1 MEPFV
6 VSTSEG
12 AIHGWRYDG
21 EGPQAILLHGG
32 PCISASYMEPLVPH
46 LAGVFRQSLYQ
57 QRGLAPTTVDGP
69 YTVEANVADAAAVI
83 DETAGGRAWIVG
95 HSWGGHLA
103 LQVLAAIPERIAG
116 AIIVDPLG
124 AHFDVM
130 SEFGERL
137 QAPLSEK
144 DRARVREIEAKEE
157 AGTATPEESLEDFR
171 LVWPSYFADPASAPP
186 MPDMDMAVA
195 PFTATMASIGEHCRG
210 RDARARPAG
219 CPARDP
225 RPLPPRRREPDATSG
240 LDRHG
245 RAHPTRPRRDHR
257 GRRPLHLARA
267 ARSRPRRR
275 SRRRLAAERLA
286 GGCVERRQLER
297 DELAQPLLAGDRRV
311 AQALDQRPR
320 DR

>member
-12 AIHGWRYDG
+12 DIHGWHYEG
-21 EGPQAILLHGG
+21 EGPQAVLLHGG

-57 QRGLAPTTVDGP
+57 QRGLAPTTVEGP
-69 YTVEANVADAAAVI
+69 FTVEANVADAAAVI

-103 LQVLAAIPERIAG
+103 LQMLAAIPERVAG

-130 SEFGERL
+130 PEFGERL
-137 QAPLSEK
+137 QAPLSER

-186 MPDMDMAVA
+186 MPEMDMAVQ
-195 PFTATMASIGEHCRG
+195 PFTATMASIAEHSEAGTLVRG
-210 RDARARPAG
+210 LPAVPAEIPVLFLHGAASPMPLRASTDTAALIPHARVEVVEGAGHFIWLERPGAVRDAV
-219 CPARDP
+219 RD
-225 RPLPPRRREPDATSG
+225 
-240 LDRHG
+240 
-245 RAHPTRPRRDHR
+245 
-257 GRRPLHLARA
+257 
-267 ARSRPRRR
+267 
-275 SRRRLAAERLA
+275 
-286 GGCVERRQLER
+286 V
-297 DELAQPLLAGDRRV
+297 V
-311 AQALDQRPR
+311 
-320 DR
+320 

>member
-12 AIHGWRYDG
+12 DIHGWHHEG
-21 EGPQAILLHGG
+21 EGPQAVLLHGG

-57 QRGLAPTTVDGP
+57 QRGLAPTTVEGP
-69 YTVEANVADAAAVI
+69 FTVEANVADAAAVI

-103 LQVLAAIPERIAG
+103 LQMLAAIPERVAG

-130 SEFGERL
+130 PEFGERL

-157 AGTATPEESLEDFR
+157 AGTATPEESLEDLR

-186 MPDMDMAVA
+186 MPEMDMAVQ
-195 PFTATMASIGEHCRG
+195 PFTATMASIAEHSEAGTLVRG
-210 RDARARPAG
+210 LPAVPPGIPVLFLHGAASPMPLRASTDTAALIPHARVEVVEGAGHFIWLERPGAVRDAV
-219 CPARDP
+219 RD
-225 RPLPPRRREPDATSG
+225 
-240 LDRHG
+240 
-245 RAHPTRPRRDHR
+245 
-257 GRRPLHLARA
+257 
-267 ARSRPRRR
+267 
-275 SRRRLAAERLA
+275 
-286 GGCVERRQLER
+286 V
-297 DELAQPLLAGDRRV
+297 V
-311 AQALDQRPR
+311 
-320 DR
+320 

>member
-1 MEPFV
+1 VEPFV

-12 AIHGWRYDG
+12 DIHGWHHEG
-21 EGPQAILLHGG
+21 EGPQAVLLHGG

-57 QRGLAPTTVDGP
+57 QRGLAPTTVEGP
-69 YTVEANVADAAAVI
+69 FTVEANVADAAAVI

-103 LQVLAAIPERIAG
+103 LQMLAAIPERVAG

-124 AHFDVM
+124 AHLDVM
-130 SEFGERL
+130 PEFGERL

-186 MPDMDMAVA
+186 MPEMDMAVQ
-195 PFTATMASIGEHCRG
+195 PFTATMASIAEHSEAGTLVRG
-210 RDARARPAG
+210 LPAVPAEIPVLFLHGAASPMPLRASTDTAALIPHARVEIVEGAGHFIWLERPGAVRDAV
-219 CPARDP
+219 RD
-225 RPLPPRRREPDATSG
+225 
-240 LDRHG
+240 
-245 RAHPTRPRRDHR
+245 
-257 GRRPLHLARA
+257 
-267 ARSRPRRR
+267 
-275 SRRRLAAERLA
+275 
-286 GGCVERRQLER
+286 V
-297 DELAQPLLAGDRRV
+297 V
-311 AQALDQRPR
+311 
-320 DR
+320 